1 ILLLCHSSGSARAS
15 APPFARFPG
24 SGPATKT
31 RPGQHL
37 SRSRSAEAQAN
48 LPQILG
54 EEKRG
59 DGRRR
64 RRRRR
69 RNEEGGGSKREETS
83 YPPSAAPGRA
93 LPRAP
98 GGARRG
104 GCTAAMRGGAA
115 HGRFRSEA
123 AWPEAGPAAAASKA
137 TETCWTHESG
147 KGDRHVKHGNVS
159 RHLDWEEE
167 EKEEEEEEDLA
178 RPTYGTGGWALAHRA
193 GLGPRRGVARI
204 CAEAGHIA
212 GALRSTR
219 RRPNPRESGHPEAGT
234 TASTGGAAP
243 CRPQ

>member
-137 TETCWTHESG
+137 TETWAAPAPHR
-147 KGDRHVKHGNVS
+147 KHV
-159 RHLDWEEE
+159 
-167 EKEEEEEEDLA
+167 
-178 RPTYGTGGWALAHRA
+178 
-193 GLGPRRGVARI
+193 
-204 CAEAGHIA
+204 IA
-212 GALRSTR
+212 GECENGMQGVRI
-219 RRPNPRESGHPEAGT
+219 
-234 TASTGGAAP
+234 AAP
-243 CRPQ
+243 LMRLRFALVILAQFRTVLRVEFGSCTQIGKPYQQSSWPPRQQKI